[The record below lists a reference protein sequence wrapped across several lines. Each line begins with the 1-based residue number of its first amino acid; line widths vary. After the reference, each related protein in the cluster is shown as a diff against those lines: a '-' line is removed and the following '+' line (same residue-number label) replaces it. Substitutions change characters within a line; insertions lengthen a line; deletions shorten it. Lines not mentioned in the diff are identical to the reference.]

1 MRTPRLGTIGLGT
14 PRLPIACRLRGLLR
28 LGLLQAAILAG
39 AVLSAGLASAQ
50 PLQPG
55 EAYVTRFSGFL
66 YGAAG
71 PIIDLN
77 GTVGSILDVRAPGQ
91 APQGTHWLYEP
102 QRSPVTAGQVGQVF
116 GVVLD
121 DANPPNVYL
130 AATSAF
136 GLHRT
141 PDNTQWMPGM
151 WGQGGGPG
159 TLYRLDAAT
168 GYQSR
173 PFAQITLNGRPNS
186 GPALGNIAYDR
197 FNKQLFVT
205 DLETGMIHRLR
216 ASDGADLGFYDHGMQ
231 GRRGFFDAESNQP
244 SSLGPIG
251 FEPNSRARIGNCEGR
266 FDQTPQ
272 CWNIALSGR
281 RVWGVGVHRN
291 PARNEVRLY
300 YSVWSSPAFDDPGWQ
315 SAQDDDKRNAVWSI
329 RLGADGD
336 FAGDVRREFILPD
349 FFAKPDDIA
358 RAGFSQPVSD
368 ISFATCGPRPVMLL
382 AERGGIRNLGL
393 SAENPFATPH
403 EARALRYELDQNGN
417 WHAVGRYDVGFYN
430 READGEPYL
439 NANCSGGI
447 AFGLGYDSNSWTV
460 DPSKRDQFVWITG
473 DSLCSPEGPCYLSGQ
488 GSRVATAQP
497 AGGFGQD
504 SPLDDS
510 QVHGIQGMAEG
521 AFEEINPNNTQQAP
535 SQSNGTS
542 SAGLGQSYLVDTD
555 INFDAQGAI
564 VDAELARNDATKI
577 GDIAIYMPCEA
588 PTEYTGYFLMPGTE
602 PPPPSGYHY
611 RYGSH
616 SAYWSHSRFGSHN
629 PYWSH
634 NRFESH
640 DRWASHW
647 RYASHDRR
655 LSHQRYGSHDR
666 YRSHWRLASHDQRL
680 SHNRLGSH
688 DQRLSHSRSGSHDL
702 RLSHARTG
710 SHNTRLSH
718 NQKGSHNVG
727 QSHNQLGSHNQRL
740 SHTRQGSHNQTL
752 SHNQKGSHNT
762 VLSKNQQHDL
772 TLSHN
777 QKGSHNQTLSHSQK
791 GSHNTILSKNQQHNP
806 TLSHN
811 QKGSHNQ
818 TLSHN
823 QKGSHNQVQSHNQKG
838 SHNQVQSHN
847 QKGSH
852 NTTLSHNQKGSHNA
866 AQSHNQKGSHNAAQS
881 HSQKGSHNTALSQA
895 QKKGSHNQAQSHNQ
909 KGSHSTAASRQVPR

>member
-1 MRTPRLGTIGLGT
+1 MGT
-14 PRLPIACRLRGLLR
+14 PRLSIVCRLRS
-28 LGLLQAAILAG
+28 GLLQAVILAS
-39 AVLSAGLASAQ
+39 AVLFAGPAAAQ

-102 QRSPVTAGQVGQVF
+102 QRGPVTAGQVGQVF

-141 PDNTQWMPGM
+141 PDNAQWMPGM

-159 TLYRLDAAT
+159 TIYRLDAAT
-168 GYQSR
+168 GYQPR
-173 PFAQITLNGRPNS
+173 PFAQLTLNGRPNS

-197 FNKQLFVT
+197 FNKLLFVT
-205 DLETGMIHRLR
+205 DLETGMIHRVR
-216 ASDGADLGFYDHGMQ
+216 ASDGADLGFYDHGTQ
-231 GRRGFFDAESNQP
+231 GRQSFFDAESGQP
-244 SSLGPIG
+244 SGLGPIE
-251 FEPNSRARIGNCEGR
+251 FDPNASARIGNCEGP
-266 FDQTPQ
+266 FEQTPQ

-521 AFEEINPNNTQQAP
+521 AFEEITPNNTQQTP

-542 SAGLGQSYLVDTD
+542 SAGLGQSYLIDTD

-564 VDAELARNDATKI
+564 IDAELARNDATKI

-588 PTEYTGYFLMPGTE
+588 PTEYTGYFLMPGGSE

-616 SAYWSHSRFGSHN
+616 STYWSHSRFGSHN

-666 YRSHWRLASHDQRL
+666 QRSHWRTASHDQRV

-710 SHNTRLSH
+710 SHNTQLSHNQKGSHNQQQSHNQLGSHNQQLSHSRQGSHSQTLSHSQQGSHNVTLSKIQQHDPTLSH
-718 NQKGSHNVG
+718 NQKGSHNVVL
-727 QSHNQLGSHNQRL
+727 SRNQQ
-740 SHTRQGSHNQTL
+740 HNQTL

-762 VLSKNQQHDL
+762 
-772 TLSHN
+772 TLSLSQK
-777 QKGSHNQTLSHSQK
+777 QKGSQSQQQK
-791 GSHNTILSKNQQHNP
+791 GS
-806 TLSHN
+806 
-811 QKGSHNQ
+811 
-818 TLSHN
+818 
-823 QKGSHNQVQSHNQKG
+823 QSPQ
-838 SHNQVQSHN
+838 
-847 QKGSH
+847 
-852 NTTLSHNQKGSHNA
+852 
-866 AQSHNQKGSHNAAQS
+866 
-881 HSQKGSHNTALSQA
+881 
-895 QKKGSHNQAQSHNQ
+895 Q
-909 KGSHSTAASRQVPR
+909 KGSHSTAASKLVVPR

>member
-1 MRTPRLGTIGLGT
+1 MGT
-14 PRLPIACRLRGLLR
+14 PRWRIACRFRR
-28 LGLLQAAILAG
+28 GLLQAAIVTSAL
-39 AVLSAGLASAQ
+39 LPAGLASAQ

-71 PIIDLN
+71 PIIDPN
-77 GTVGSILDVRAPGQ
+77 GTVGSIIDVRAPGQ

-121 DANPPNVYL
+121 DASPPNVYL
-130 AATSAF
+130 ASTSAF

-141 PDNTQWMPGM
+141 PDNAQWMPGM
-151 WGQGGGPG
+151 WGQGGPG
-159 TLYRLDAAT
+159 TIYRLDAAT
-168 GYQSR
+168 GYQPR

-205 DLETGMIHRLR
+205 DLETGMIHRVR
-216 ASDGADLGFYDHGMQ
+216 ATDGADLGFYDHGMQ
-231 GRRGFFDAESNQP
+231 GRQSFFDAEAGQP
-244 SSLGPIG
+244 SGLGPIG
-251 FEPNSRARIGNCEGR
+251 FDPNSRARIGNCEGR

-300 YSVWSSPAFDDPGWQ
+300 YSVWSGPAFDDPGWQ
-315 SAQDDDKRNAVWSI
+315 NAQDDDKRNSVWSV
-329 RLGADGD
+329 RLGPGGN

-349 FFAKPDDIA
+349 FFAKQDDIA

-430 READGEPYL
+430 REAEGEPYL
-439 NANCSGGI
+439 NANCAGGV
-447 AFGLGYDSNSWTV
+447 AFGMGYDSNSWTA

-504 SPLDDS
+504 SPLDES
-510 QVHGIQGMAEG
+510 QVHGIQGMVEG
-521 AFEEINPNNTQQAP
+521 AFEEINPNNVQQAP

-542 SAGLGQSYLVDTD
+542 SAGLGQSYLIDTD

-588 PTEYTGYFLMPGTE
+588 PTEYTGYFLVPGTE
-602 PPPPSGYHY
+602 PPPTGHHY

-718 NQKGSHNVG
+718 NQKGSHN
-727 QSHNQLGSHNQRL
+727 QRLSHNQLGSHNQRL
-740 SHTRQGSHNQTL
+740 SHS
-752 SHNQKGSHNT
+752 
-762 VLSKNQQHDL
+762 QQ
-772 TLSHN
+772 
-777 QKGSHNQTLSHSQK
+777 GSHNQTLSHSQK
-791 GSHNTILSKNQQHNP
+791 GSHNVILSKNQQHDP

-811 QKGSHNQ
+811 QKGSHSTAQSKIQQHNLTQSHNQ
-818 TLSHN
+818 KGSHSTAQSKIQQHNATLSHN
-823 QKGSHNQVQSHNQKG
+823 QKGSHSTAQSRIQQHNA
-838 SHNQVQSHN
+838 
-847 QKGSH
+847 
-852 NTTLSHNQKGSHNA
+852 TLSHNQKGSHSTALSQN
-866 AQSHNQKGSHNAAQS
+866 QKGSHSTALSQNQKGSHNPAQS
-881 HSQKGSHNTALSQA
+881 HSQKGSHNQT
-895 QKKGSHNQAQSHNQ
+895 QSHNQ
-909 KGSHSTAASRQVPR
+909 KGSHSTAASKQVPR

>member
-1 MRTPRLGTIGLGT
+1 MGMPRLS
-14 PRLPIACRLRGLLR
+14 IACRLRR
-28 LGLLQAAILAG
+28 GLLQAAVLAG
-39 AVLSAGLASAQ
+39 AVLSAGLAAAQ

-66 YGAAG
+66 YGATG
-71 PIIDLN
+71 PIIDPN

-141 PDNTQWMPGM
+141 ANNAQWMPGM

-159 TLYRLDAAT
+159 TIYRLDAAA
-168 GYQSR
+168 GYQPR

-197 FNKQLFVT
+197 FNRQLFVT
-205 DLETGMIHRLR
+205 DLETGMIHRVR
-216 ASDGADLGFYDHGMQ
+216 ASDGADLGFYDHGTQ
-231 GRRGFFDAESNQP
+231 GRQGFFDAESGQP

-251 FEPNSRARIGNCEGR
+251 FDPNSRARIGDCEGR

-300 YSVWSSPAFDDPGWQ
+300 YSVWSGPAFDDPGWQ
-315 SAQDDDKRNAVWSI
+315 YAQDDDKRNAVWSV
-329 RLGADGD
+329 RLGPDGN

-349 FFAKPDDIA
+349 FFAKQEDIA

-368 ISFATCGPRPVMLL
+368 ISFATCGPRPIMLL

-393 SAENPFATPH
+393 AAENPFATPH

-430 READGEPYL
+430 REAEGEPYL

-447 AFGLGYDSNSWTV
+447 AFGMGYDSNSWTV

-510 QVHGIQGMAEG
+510 QVHGVQGMAEG

-535 SQSNGTS
+535 SQSNGTT
-542 SAGLGQSYLVDTD
+542 SAGLGQSYLIDTD
-555 INFDAQGAI
+555 VNFDAQGAI

-588 PTEYTGYFLMPGTE
+588 PTEYTGYFLVQGTE
-602 PPPPSGYHY
+602 PPPTGYHY

-616 SAYWSHSRFGSHN
+616 STYWSHSRFGSHN

-666 YRSHWRLASHDQRL
+666 YRSHWRLASHDQRV

-710 SHNTRLSH
+710 SHNTQLSH
-718 NQKGSHNVG
+718 NQKGSHNQK

-740 SHTRQGSHNQTL
+740 SHSQQGSHSTAQ
-752 SHNQKGSHNT
+752 
-762 VLSKNQQHDL
+762 SKIQQHDL

-777 QKGSHNQTLSHSQK
+777 QKGSHSTAQ
-791 GSHNTILSKNQQHNP
+791 SKIQQHNP

-811 QKGSHNQ
+811 QKGSHNATQ
-818 TLSHN
+818 SHN
-823 QKGSHNQVQSHNQKG
+823 QKGSHSTAQSNVQQHNQTQSHNQKG
-838 SHNQVQSHN
+838 SHNATQ
-847 QKGSH
+847 
-852 NTTLSHNQKGSHNA
+852 SHNQKGSHNA
-866 AQSHNQKGSHNAAQS
+866 AQSHNQKGSHNQ
-881 HSQKGSHNTALSQA
+881 T
-895 QKKGSHNQAQSHNQ
+895 QSHNQ
-909 KGSHSTAASRQVPR
+909 KGSHSTASSKQVPR